1 MSCMICC
8 VSLCCVCVVLCC
20 VVCVCSGVRES
31 TRLPSFCK
39 LILSVGNFLNYVRIF
54 TQYINSE
61 FTICTVYTVYI
72 LCIYTVYTLY
82 IQCIY
87 CVYNL
92 TEDTCDVTGCLWC
105 HPVMSSCQGTHTGN
119 AEGFKISTLL
129 KLTETKANKS
139 RITLLHHILEVTRCC
154 SHWYWCSVNAKVFK
168 F

>member
-1 MSCMICC
+1 M
-8 VSLCCVCVVLCC
+8 LCCVVLCVLC
-20 VVCVCSGVRES
+20 YVALCVCSGVRES

-54 TQYINSE
+54 TLCINSE
-61 FTICTVYTVYI
+61 FTIYTV
-72 LCIYTVYTLY
+72 Y

-92 TEDTCDVTGCLWC
+92 TEHTCDVTGCLWC
-105 HPVMSSCQGTHTGN
+105 HPLMSSCQGTHTGN

-154 SHWYWCSVNAKVFK
+154 SRWYWSSVNATVFK
-168 F
+168 FYVFVLQIGTFLKCQML